1 VTAERWL
8 VTGAPG
14 CMGPWIVRSSA
25 RTSRWSRHGRES
37 SAHAVDAAGH
47 DAASQVPSRHGPGL
61 TPDVAG
67 VSEGS
72 GWKGRACRWR

>member
-1 VTAERWL
+1 VTAERRL

-14 CMGPWIVRSSA
+14 CIGPWIVRSSA
-25 RTSRWSRHGRES
+25 K
-37 SAHAVDAAGH
+37 AGH

-67 VSEGS
+67 VSVGS
-72 GWKGRACRWR
+72 GEGDGPAGDVTRGD